1 MWHQAT
7 RLRSSLVAIRAA
19 LANWRALGGPTRRRG
34 MKPEMLNF
42 VVDAVGP
49 LYDQLEL
56 KIRGELEPRTLE
68 AEQRA
73 EIAVEHIA
81 RLQAEMNLLQQA
93 LVHSR
98 RLLDE
103 SGVRGLDAYSRME
116 RTTSRLETE
125 LQTARQA
132 QSEERQAAR
141 SRIDS
146 LEQQIAVLVRGRAE
160 VDQRYSAL
168 LEHLAKQGQVTRGV
182 DENGRTVPVSCG

>member
-1 MWHQAT
+1 
-7 RLRSSLVAIRAA
+7 
-19 LANWRALGGPTRRRG
+19 

-42 VVDAVGP
+42 VVDAVAP

-182 DENGRTVPVSCG
+182 DENGQTVPVSCG